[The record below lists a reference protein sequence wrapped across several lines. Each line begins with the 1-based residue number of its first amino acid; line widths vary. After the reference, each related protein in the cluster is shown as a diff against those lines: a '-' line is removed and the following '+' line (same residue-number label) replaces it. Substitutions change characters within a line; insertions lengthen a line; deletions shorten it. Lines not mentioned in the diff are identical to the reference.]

1 LPFALITEIPM
12 LAQILQRTFQVR
24 NKRFPLTGAGFMP
37 DYRDVQN
44 IKAAGSN
51 AGYSPRLYNEDLAP
65 ERHQRWNWYNIFSFW
80 MSDVHSMGGYVVAAS
95 FFALGLASWQVLLC
109 LLVGIC
115 IVQLC
120 ANLVARP
127 GQMAG
132 VPWAVVCRQAF
143 GVFGAN
149 IPAVIRGLIAFA
161 WYGIQTWLAA
171 NALML
176 VALKFWP
183 SLTPLT
189 QGGALGLSTLGWI
202 CFAIMWLLQAMVFW
216 HGMNAIKRF
225 IDIAGPAV
233 YVVMLAL
240 AGWILYKAGPNGI
253 SFTLSSKSLSSG
265 EQAWQMVSAT
275 ALVVSYFSGPLLN
288 FGDFARYGKSMG
300 EIRRG
305 NLWGL
310 PFNFLL
316 FSVVT
321 VVIVSGTQSL
331 FGRMIADPIETVSH
345 VGNDIAVAIGLL
357 TMIAATI
364 GINIVA
370 NFVSPAF
377 DFSNCAPQKISFR
390 TGGMIAAVGSV
401 LLTPWNLFNSPEL
414 IHYTLDVLG
423 AFIGPLFGILLV
435 DFYLVKRGQISVDDL
450 FNATPQGRYWYRNG
464 FNPKAI
470 GALLPSVAIGVAMV
484 IVPALQPLAS
494 FSWFIGVLTGGLAYR
509 WLARHELAGIRLGR
523 SRPTMVIQKESAS
536 Q

>member
-1 LPFALITEIPM
+1 
-12 LAQILQRTFQVR
+12 
-24 NKRFPLTGAGFMP
+24 MP
-37 DYRDVQN
+37 TNHLSSRSADSADHE
-44 IKAAGSN
+44 S
-51 AGYSPRLYNEDLAP
+51 YSLRLCNEDLAP
-65 ERHQRWNWYNIFSFW
+65 VRNQNWSWYNIFSFW

-95 FFALGLASWQVLLC
+95 FFTLGLASWQVLLC

-120 ANLVARP
+120 ANLVAKP
-127 GQMAG
+127 SQMSG
-132 VPWAVVCRQAF
+132 VPYAVVCRQAF

-161 WYGIQTWLAA
+161 WYGIQTYLAA

-183 SLTPLT
+183 ALTSMT
-189 QGGALGLSTLGWI
+189 QTSWLGLSQLGWI
-202 CFAIMWLLQAMVFW
+202 CFGIMWLLQAMVFW

-225 IDIAGPAV
+225 IDVAGPAV
-233 YVVMLAL
+233 YVVMVAL
-240 AGWILYKAGPNGI
+240 AGWIVYKTGFDGI
-253 SFTLSSKSLSSG
+253 SFTLASKSLSGG
-265 EQAWQMVSAT
+265 EQAWQMITAT

-288 FGDFARYGKSMG
+288 FGDFSRYGKSMG

-305 NLWGL
+305 NRWGL

-316 FSVVT
+316 FSLVT

-331 FGRMIADPIETVSH
+331 FGRMITDPIETVSMI
-345 VGNDIAVAIGLL
+345 GNDLAVAIGLL
-357 TMIAATI
+357 TMITATI

-377 DFSNCAPQKISFR
+377 DFSNCSPQKISFR

-401 LLTPWNLFNSPEL
+401 LLTPWNLFQSPEL

-423 AFIGPLFGILLV
+423 AFIGPLFGILLA
-435 DFYLVKRGQISVDDL
+435 DFYLLKRGQISVKDL
-450 FNATPQGRYWYRNG
+450 FDDTPKGKYWYRGG

-470 GALLPSVAIGVAMV
+470 AALVPAVAIGLTISFIPSLHAVAN
-484 IVPALQPLAS
+484 
-494 FSWFIGVLTGGLAYR
+494 FSWFIGVALGGGAYR
-509 WLARHELAGIRLGR
+509 WIARDERV
-523 SRPTMVIQKESAS
+523 SRTGGVYQEKVVMQKEP
-536 Q
+536 

>member
-1 LPFALITEIPM
+1 MPNSQN
-12 LAQILQRTFQVR
+12 AQQGTAADS
-24 NKRFPLTGAGFMP
+24 GA
-37 DYRDVQN
+37 V
-44 IKAAGSN
+44 
-51 AGYSPRLYNEDLAP
+51 YSPRLCNEDLAP
-65 ERHQRWNWYNIFSFW
+65 TRDQNWSWYNIFSFW

-95 FFALGLASWQVLLC
+95 FFTLGLASWQVLLC

-120 ANLVARP
+120 ANLVAKP
-127 GQMAG
+127 SQMAG
-132 VPWAVVCRQAF
+132 VPYAVISRQAF

-161 WYGIQTWLAA
+161 WYGIQTYLAA

-183 SLTPLT
+183 SLSSLT
-189 QGGALGLSTLGWI
+189 TGAFLGLSHLGWI
-202 CFAIMWLLQAMVFW
+202 CFAIMWVLQAMVFW
-216 HGMNAIKRF
+216 HGMSAIKRF

-240 AGWILYKAGPNGI
+240 AGWIVYKTGFDGI
-253 SFTLSSKSLSSG
+253 SFTLASKSLSAG
-265 EQAWQMVSAT
+265 EQT
-275 ALVVSYFSGPLLN
+275 
-288 FGDFARYGKSMG
+288 FGDFSRYGKSMG

-305 NLWGL
+305 NRWGL

-316 FSVVT
+316 FSIVT

-331 FGRMIADPIETVSH
+331 FGRMITDPIETVSR
-345 VGNDIAVAIGLL
+345 VGNDLAVAIGLL
-357 TMIAATI
+357 TMITATI

-377 DFSNCAPQKISFR
+377 DFSNCSPQKISFR
-390 TGGMIAAVGSV
+390 TGGMIAAVGSI

-423 AFIGPLFGILLV
+423 AFIGPLFGILIA
-435 DFYLVKRGQISVDDL
+435 DFYLIKRGKVSVDDL
-450 FNATPQGRYWYRNG
+450 FDDTPKGKYWYRNG

-470 GALLPSVAIGVAMV
+470 GALIPSVAVGLV
-484 IVPALQPLAS
+484 ISFIPALHEVAN
-494 FSWFIGVLTGGLAYR
+494 FSWFIGVFLGGVTYR
-509 WLARHELAGIRLGR
+509 WLAREERETAGATSFG
-523 SRPTMVIQKESAS
+523 SRVATQKE
-536 Q
+536 

>member
-1 LPFALITEIPM
+1 
-12 LAQILQRTFQVR
+12 
-24 NKRFPLTGAGFMP
+24 MP
-37 DYRDVQN
+37 NPEPQYDAR
-44 IKAAGSN
+44 
-51 AGYSPRLYNEDLAP
+51 YSPRLTNADLAP
-65 ERHQRWNWYNIFSFW
+65 TRQQNWTWYNIFSFW

-120 ANLVARP
+120 ANLVAKP
-127 GQMAG
+127 SQMTG
-132 VPWAVVCRQAF
+132 VPYAVICRQAF

-161 WYGIQTWLAA
+161 WYGIQTYLAA

-183 SLTPLT
+183 SLGALT
-189 QGGALGLSTLGWI
+189 SSHFLGLSTLGWI
-202 CFAIMWLLQAMVFW
+202 CFGIMWALQALVFW
-216 HGMNAIKRF
+216 HGMSAIKRF
-225 IDIAGPAV
+225 IDVAGPAV
-233 YVVMLAL
+233 YVVMMAL
-240 AGWILYKAGPNGI
+240 AGWILYQTGFDGI
-253 SFTLSSKSLSSG
+253 SFTLASKTLTPG
-265 EQAWQMVSAT
+265 EQAWQMITAT

-288 FGDFARYGKSMG
+288 FGDFSRYGKSMQA
-300 EIRRG
+300 IRRG
-305 NLWGL
+305 NRWGL

-316 FSVVT
+316 FSIVT

-331 FGRMIADPIETVSH
+331 FGKMITDPIETVSH
-345 VGNDIAVAIGLL
+345 VGSDLAMAIGLL
-357 TMIAATI
+357 TMITATI

-401 LLTPWNLFNSPEL
+401 LLTPWNLFQSPEL

-423 AFIGPLFGILLV
+423 ACIGPLFGILLA
-435 DFYLVKRGQISVDDL
+435 DFYLIKRDKVFVDDL
-450 FNATPQGRYWYRNG
+450 FTVSPNGRYWYKNG

-470 GALLPSVAIGVAMV
+470 AALLPSVMV
-484 IVPALQPLAS
+484 GLVISFIPALHEVAN
-494 FSWFIGVLTGGLAYR
+494 FSWFIGVFLGAGCYC
-509 WLARHELAGIRLGR
+509 WLARHERAGVESGFIAQRA
-523 SRPTMVIQKESAS
+523 VVKE
-536 Q
+536 